1 MKIIDLYI
9 GRVILTTT
17 LLCLAVLVGLSG
29 LIKFVDQLK
38 YVGRGLYDTADAG
51 IFVLFSMPRDLE
63 VFFPMGVLLGGLIGL
78 GMMASNS
85 ELTVMQASGMSKFN
99 IIASAMKTMFLL
111 MIMVVLLSE
120 FVAPGAERYARD
132 MRTQAMSG
140 GTLLS
145 DSNGLWARDGNRF
158 VHIQQ
163 LLEADEIGD
172 VTLYEFDGLQLKRLL
187 HADHARWNK
196 NGWELS
202 QVQETWIDKDS
213 TRVDSRPTMMLKS
226 DLTPEKLGVVTVKPE
241 ALSLRGLTQYVEY
254 LVANK
259 QDGSRYKLAF
269 WRKIFAPLN
278 LAVMLL
284 LACSFVFGPL
294 RTVPMGA
301 RIILGIIA
309 GFSFFLLSE
318 IFGPLSLVYEVPP
331 LLGAILPGLL
341 FIGIS
346 VYLLRRPA

>member
-99 IIASAMKTMFLL
+99 IITSAMKTMFLL

-140 GTLLS
+140 GALLS

>member
-187 HADHARWNK
+187 HADHARWIK